1 MNIYS
6 AKAQERRRQ
15 FNKIIDGCDLVLFNK
30 APEVDDTLYYGGEWL
45 GENPFEIRECEW
57 FVNDATTPSWCCN
70 THEFDGTGDYPAK
83 DEAGNDLEPPE
94 QCDFAESDA
103 DVEVYQWFAVPGGDA
118 EFLARHHQYV
128 VYSEKLDLHLL
139 AITHFGTSWDYTHM
153 VDDFEDCYH
162 GLEGLDEEKEVV

>member
-6 AKAQERRRQ
+6 ARAEERRKQ
-15 FNKIIDGCDLVLFNK
+15 FNKIINGCDMVLFNN
-30 APEVDDTLYYGGEWL
+30 APNLDDDLIWEGEWL
-45 GENPFEIRECEW
+45 GENPFTPTPCEW
-57 FVNDATTPSWCCN
+57 FLNDSKPVKRWCCA
-70 THEFDGTGDYPAK
+70 THQFEGDESETENDFDGNAPDYECAFS
-83 DEAGNDLEPPE
+83 EGETE
-94 QCDFAESDA
+94 GT
-103 DVEVYQWFAVPGGDA
+103 EVYQWFACNQNDA

-162 GLEGLDEEKEVV
+162 GLDELDDEKEVV